1 MKKVGCRA
9 PYQTFF
15 KQLSVCDTQEK
26 MKQTI
31 FDIHT
36 IPKLPVPC
44 QEMSQVDFTFSDGSD
59 GFKLDG
65 YEDFPLLIKFP
76 EKIRVITQSQA
87 IDIHSLIG
95 NIGGYIGLFLG
106 KLVKHN
112 CFNVLTMIL
121 YDN

>member
-1 MKKVGCRA
+1 M
-9 PYQTFF
+9 
-15 KQLSVCDTQEK
+15 L
-26 MKQTI
+26 
-31 FDIHT
+31 
-36 IPKLPVPC
+36 PKLPVPC
-44 QEMSQVDFTFSDGSD
+44 QEMSQLAFKFSDG
-59 GFKLDG
+59 FEQIG
-65 YEDFPLLIKFP
+65 YDSFPLLIQFP
-76 EKIRVITQSQA
+76 DKIRAITQSQA